1 MCIELHKKFDVAEV
15 TTEVADKL
23 RKHELTIKGI
33 QSKAIYEIGE
43 ELKAAQQELANHRN
57 GMFYAWCESIG
68 IKTTS
73 VKNILG
79 YHDFISQNLTNKDIL
94 ETLPKSLVY
103 EAGKK
108 SAPAE
113 LTQKVLDGEI
123 TTHKQWQEELK
134 AMKERAEQAERAKE
148 EAERRAEQAK
158 QANEAL
164 MVQYDEQAEQLQ
176 DLRNNPQVVE
186 VPTGI
191 TQEQLDREIK
201 RRADAEHLL
210 MLEKNKP
217 VATPHDYEYTK
228 RRNAELERKVAELEA
243 HEEGMTLQQKAEI
256 DAEVAKYKNTASQE
270 IQKSIKMGDLISAIH
285 NLPKNMEVADFAE
298 SYVKQER
305 GAEERAKADIR
316 KLIIDLQ
323 TIHDELDKYINK
335 TERLR
340 VVK

>member
-15 TTEVADKL
+15 TTEIADKL

-68 IKTTS
+68 MKITS

-94 ETLPKSLVY
+94 ETLPKSLIY

-123 TTHKQWQEELK
+123 TTHKQWQEEMK

-148 EAERRAEQAK
+148 QAERRAEQAE

-164 MVQYDEQAEQLQ
+164 NEQYNEQAEQLQ

-186 VPTGI
+186 VPTEPSDYQ
-191 TQEQLDREIK
+191 TLKLDVESLTSTNERLRRELAKAQAHQEGK
-201 RRADAEHLL
+201 S
-210 MLEKNKP
+210 
-217 VATPHDYEYTK
+217 
-228 RRNAELERKVAELEA
+228 
-243 HEEGMTLQQKAEI
+243 LQQKAEE
-256 DAEVAKYKNTASQE
+256 DAE
-270 IQKSIKMGDLISAIH
+270 
-285 NLPKNMEVADFAE
+285 FAE
-298 SYVKQER
+298 YIKTKHQEADAADTFDRAISKLDMLPDDLPEVKEYCR
-305 GAEERAKADIR
+305 CYLAHHATETNRAFLMKSTAQKIRLNIR
-316 KLIIDLQ
+316 KLEAALEMFE
-323 TIHDELDKYINK
+323 TGKLE
-335 TERLR
+335 

>member
-1 MCIELHKKFDVAEV
+1 VCIELHKKFDVAEV

-68 IKTTS
+68 MKITS

-123 TTHKQWQEELK
+123 TTHKQWQEEMK
-134 AMKERAEQAERAKE
+134 AMKERTEQAERAKE
-148 EAERRAEQAK
+148 EAERRAEQAE

-164 MVQYDEQAEQLQ
+164 SAQYDEQAEQLQ

-186 VPTGI
+186 VPTEPSDYQ
-191 TQEQLDREIK
+191 TLKLDVESLTSTNERLRRELAKAQAHQEGK
-201 RRADAEHLL
+201 S
-210 MLEKNKP
+210 
-217 VATPHDYEYTK
+217 
-228 RRNAELERKVAELEA
+228 
-243 HEEGMTLQQKAEI
+243 LQQKAEE
-256 DAEVAKYKNTASQE
+256 DAA
-270 IQKSIKMGDLISAIH
+270 
-285 NLPKNMEVADFAE
+285 FAE
-298 SYVKQER
+298 YIKTKHQEADAADTFDRAISKLDMLPNDLPEVKEYCR
-305 GAEERAKADIR
+305 CYLAHHATEVNRAFLMKSTAQKIRLNIR
-316 KLIIDLQ
+316 KLEAALEMFETGKLEVI
-323 TIHDELDKYINK
+323 K
-335 TERLR
+335 
-340 VVK
+340 

>member
-1 MCIELHKKFDVAEV
+1 LGKPVGIYAVNNTSTLSNAREIWYGHRLHYSLNKNDLPLLEYLLHEISDFDVFRQGQFEALASGKV
-15 TTEVADKL
+15 NPQIA
-23 RKHELTIKGI
+23 
-33 QSKAIYEIGE
+33 KAVKDG
-43 ELKAAQQELANHRN
+43 Q
-57 GMFYAWCESIG
+57 
-68 IKTTS
+68 IKT
-73 VKNILG
+73 
-79 YHDFISQNLTNKDIL
+79 SQEYKAM
-94 ETLPKSLVY
+94 
-103 EAGKK
+103 EAKLK
-108 SAPAE
+108 QAE
-113 LTQKVLDGEI
+113 L
-123 TTHKQWQEELK
+123 
-134 AMKERAEQAERAKE
+134 AKE
-148 EAERRAEQAK
+148 EAERRAEQAE

-164 MVQYDEQAEQLQ
+164 TVQYDEQAEQLQ
-176 DLRNNPQVVE
+176 NLRNNPQVVE
-186 VPTGI
+186 VQTGI
-191 TQEQLDREIK
+191 TQEQLDKEIK
-201 RRADAEHLL
+201 KRTDAEHLL

-228 RRNAELERKVAELEA
+228 RRNVELERELATYKA

>member
-1 MCIELHKKFDVAEV
+1 VCIELHKKFDVAEV
-15 TTEVADKL
+15 TTDVAEKL

-43 ELKAAQQELANHRN
+43 ELKAAHDELASHRN
-57 GMFYAWCESIG
+57 GIFFAWCESIG
-68 IKTTS
+68 INTATAQR
-73 VKNILG
+73 IMQ
-79 YHDFISQNLTNKDIL
+79 YHDFICTNCTNKDFL
-94 ETLPKSLVY
+94 ETLPKSLIY
-103 EAGKK
+103 EAAKK

-148 EAERRAEQAK
+148 EAERRAEQAE

-164 MVQYDEQAEQLQ
+164 TVQYDEQAEQLQ
-176 DLRNNPQVVE
+176 NLRNNPQVVE

-201 RRADAEHLL
+201 RRTDAEHLL
-210 MLEKNKP
+210 NLEKSKP
-217 VATPHDYEYTK
+217 PATPHDYGYLK
-228 RRNAELERKVAELEA
+228 RRNAELEQKVAEYKA

-256 DAEVAKYKNTASQE
+256 DAEVAKYKNTASAE

-298 SYVKQER
+298 SFIKQER
-305 GAEERAKADIR
+305 GAEEQAKADIK

>member
-15 TTEVADKL
+15 TTDVAEKL
-23 RKHELTIKGI
+23 RKHEMTIKGI

-43 ELKAAQQELANHRN
+43 ELKTAQQELANHRN

-68 IKTTS
+68 MKITS

-94 ETLPKSLVY
+94 ESLPKSLVY

-123 TTHKQWQEELK
+123 TTHKQWQEEMK

-148 EAERRAEQAK
+148 QAERRAEQAE

-164 MVQYDEQAEQLQ
+164 SEQYNEQAEQLQ

-186 VPTGI
+186 VPTEPSDYQ
-191 TQEQLDREIK
+191 TLKLDVESLTSANERLQRELAK
-201 RRADAEHLL
+201 AQ
-210 MLEKNKP
+210 
-217 VATPHDYEYTK
+217 
-228 RRNAELERKVAELEA
+228 A
-243 HEEGMTLQQKAEI
+243 HKDGKSLQQKAEE
-256 DAEVAKYKNTASQE
+256 DEAFAKYIKTKHQEADAADTFDRAISKLDMLPDDLPEVKEYCRCYLAHHATETNRAFLMKSTA
-270 IQKSIKMGDLISAIH
+270 QKIRL
-285 NLPKNMEVADFAE
+285 N
-298 SYVKQER
+298 
-305 GAEERAKADIR
+305 IR
-316 KLIIDLQ
+316 KLEAALEMFE
-323 TIHDELDKYINK
+323 TGKLE
-335 TERLR
+335 

>member
-68 IKTTS
+68 MKITS

-148 EAERRAEQAK
+148 EAERRAEQAE

-164 MVQYDEQAEQLQ
+164 TVQFDEQAEQLQ

-186 VPTGI
+186 VPTEPSDYQ
-191 TQEQLDREIK
+191 TLKLDVESLQRGNDNLK
-201 RRADAEHLL
+201 RRLAE
-210 MLEKNKP
+210 
-217 VATPHDYEYTK
+217 AQ
-228 RRNAELERKVAELEA
+228 A
-243 HEEGMTLQQKAEI
+243 HIEGMSLQQKAEE
-256 DAEVAKYKNTASQE
+256 DAE
-270 IQKSIKMGDLISAIH
+270 
-285 NLPKNMEVADFAE
+285 FAE
-298 SYVKQER
+298 YIKTKHQE
-305 GAEERAKADIR
+305 ADSADTFERAISKLDLLPDNEAEVKEYCRCYLAHHATEVNRAFLMKSTAQKIRLNIR
-316 KLIIDLQ
+316 KLEAALEVFEQ
-323 TIHDELDKYINK
+323 NK
-335 TERLR
+335 LG

>member
-15 TTEVADKL
+15 TTDVAEKL
-23 RKHELTIKGI
+23 RKHEMTIKGI

-68 IKTTS
+68 MKITS

-123 TTHKQWQEELK
+123 TTHKQWQEEMK

-148 EAERRAEQAK
+148 QAERRAEQAE

-164 MVQYDEQAEQLQ
+164 SEQYNEQAEQLQ

-186 VPTGI
+186 VPTEPSDYQ
-191 TQEQLDREIK
+191 TLKLDVESLTSTNERLRRELAKAQAHQEGK
-201 RRADAEHLL
+201 S
-210 MLEKNKP
+210 
-217 VATPHDYEYTK
+217 
-228 RRNAELERKVAELEA
+228 
-243 HEEGMTLQQKAEI
+243 LQQKAEE
-256 DAEVAKYKNTASQE
+256 DAE
-270 IQKSIKMGDLISAIH
+270 
-285 NLPKNMEVADFAE
+285 FAE
-298 SYVKQER
+298 YIKTKHQEADAADTFDRAISKLDMLPDDLPEVKEYCR
-305 GAEERAKADIR
+305 CYLAHHATETNRAFLMKSTAQKIRLNIR
-316 KLIIDLQ
+316 KLEAALEMFE
-323 TIHDELDKYINK
+323 TGKLE
-335 TERLR
+335 

>member
-68 IKTTS
+68 MKITS

-123 TTHKQWQEELK
+123 TTHKQWQEEMK

-148 EAERRAEQAK
+148 EAERRAEQAE

-164 MVQYDEQAEQLQ
+164 TVQFDEQAEQLQ

-186 VPTGI
+186 VPTEPSDYQ
-191 TQEQLDREIK
+191 TLKLDVESLTSTNERLRRELAKAQAHQEGK
-201 RRADAEHLL
+201 S
-210 MLEKNKP
+210 
-217 VATPHDYEYTK
+217 
-228 RRNAELERKVAELEA
+228 
-243 HEEGMTLQQKAEI
+243 LQQKAEE
-256 DAEVAKYKNTASQE
+256 DAA
-270 IQKSIKMGDLISAIH
+270 
-285 NLPKNMEVADFAE
+285 FAE
-298 SYVKQER
+298 YIKTKHQEADAADTFDRAISKLDMLPNDLPEVKEYCR
-305 GAEERAKADIR
+305 CYLAHHATEVNRAFLMKSTAQKIRLNIR
-316 KLIIDLQ
+316 KLEAALEVFEQ
-323 TIHDELDKYINK
+323 NK
-335 TERLR
+335 LG

>member
-68 IKTTS
+68 MKITS

-148 EAERRAEQAK
+148 EAERRAEQAE

-164 MVQYDEQAEQLQ
+164 TVQFDEQAEQLQ

-186 VPTGI
+186 VPTEPSDYQ
-191 TQEQLDREIK
+191 TLKLDVESLQRGNDNLK
-201 RRADAEHLL
+201 RRLAE
-210 MLEKNKP
+210 
-217 VATPHDYEYTK
+217 AQ
-228 RRNAELERKVAELEA
+228 A
-243 HEEGMTLQQKAEI
+243 HIEGMSLQQKAKE
-256 DAEVAKYKNTASQE
+256 DAE
-270 IQKSIKMGDLISAIH
+270 
-285 NLPKNMEVADFAE
+285 FAE
-298 SYVKQER
+298 YIKTKHQE
-305 GAEERAKADIR
+305 ADSADTFERAISKLDLLPDNEAEVKEYCRCYLAHHATEVNRAFLMKSTAQKIRLNIR
-316 KLIIDLQ
+316 KLEAALEVFEQ
-323 TIHDELDKYINK
+323 NK
-335 TERLR
+335 LG

>member
-1 MCIELHKKFDVAEV
+1 VCIELHKKFDVAEV

-68 IKTTS
+68 MKITS

-123 TTHKQWQEELK
+123 TTHKQWQEEMK
-134 AMKERAEQAERAKE
+134 AMKERTEQAERAKE
-148 EAERRAEQAK
+148 EAERRAEQAE

-164 MVQYDEQAEQLQ
+164 SAQFDEQAEQLQ

-186 VPTGI
+186 VPTEPSDYQ
-191 TQEQLDREIK
+191 TLKLDVESLTSTNERLRRELAKAQAHQEGK
-201 RRADAEHLL
+201 S
-210 MLEKNKP
+210 
-217 VATPHDYEYTK
+217 
-228 RRNAELERKVAELEA
+228 
-243 HEEGMTLQQKAEI
+243 LQQKAEE
-256 DAEVAKYKNTASQE
+256 DAA
-270 IQKSIKMGDLISAIH
+270 
-285 NLPKNMEVADFAE
+285 FAE
-298 SYVKQER
+298 YIKTKHQEADAADTFDRAISKLDMLPNDLPEVKEYCR
-305 GAEERAKADIR
+305 CYLAHHATEVNRAFLMKSTAQKIRLNIR
-316 KLIIDLQ
+316 KLEAALEMFETGKLEVI
-323 TIHDELDKYINK
+323 K
-335 TERLR
+335 
-340 VVK
+340 

>member
-15 TTEVADKL
+15 TTEIADKL

-68 IKTTS
+68 MKITS

-94 ETLPKSLVY
+94 ETLPKSLIY

-123 TTHKQWQEELK
+123 TTHKQWQEEIK

-148 EAERRAEQAK
+148 QAERRAEQAE

-164 MVQYDEQAEQLQ
+164 NEQYNEQAEQLQ

-186 VPTGI
+186 VPTEPSDYQ
-191 TQEQLDREIK
+191 TLKLDVESLTSTNERLRRELAKAQAHQEGK
-201 RRADAEHLL
+201 S
-210 MLEKNKP
+210 
-217 VATPHDYEYTK
+217 
-228 RRNAELERKVAELEA
+228 
-243 HEEGMTLQQKAEI
+243 LQQKAEE
-256 DAEVAKYKNTASQE
+256 DAE
-270 IQKSIKMGDLISAIH
+270 
-285 NLPKNMEVADFAE
+285 FAE
-298 SYVKQER
+298 YIKTKHQEADAADTFDRAISKLDMLPDDLPEVKEYCR
-305 GAEERAKADIR
+305 CYLAHHATETNRAFLMKSTAQKIRLNIR
-316 KLIIDLQ
+316 KLEAALEMFE
-323 TIHDELDKYINK
+323 TGKLE
-335 TERLR
+335 

>member
-15 TTEVADKL
+15 TTVVAEKL
-23 RKHELTIKGI
+23 RKHEMTIKGI

-68 IKTTS
+68 MKITS

-123 TTHKQWQEELK
+123 TTHKQWQEEMK
-134 AMKERAEQAERAKE
+134 VMKERAEQAERAKE
-148 EAERRAEQAK
+148 QAERRAEQAE

-164 MVQYDEQAEQLQ
+164 SEQYNEQAEQLQ

-186 VPTGI
+186 VPTEPSDYQ
-191 TQEQLDREIK
+191 TLKLDVESLTSANERLQRELAK
-201 RRADAEHLL
+201 AQ
-210 MLEKNKP
+210 
-217 VATPHDYEYTK
+217 
-228 RRNAELERKVAELEA
+228 A
-243 HEEGMTLQQKAEI
+243 HKDGKSLQQKAEE
-256 DAEVAKYKNTASQE
+256 DEAFAKYIKTKHQEADAADTFDRAISKLDMLPDDLPEVKEYCRCYLAHHATETNRAFLMKSTA
-270 IQKSIKMGDLISAIH
+270 QKIRL
-285 NLPKNMEVADFAE
+285 N
-298 SYVKQER
+298 
-305 GAEERAKADIR
+305 IR
-316 KLIIDLQ
+316 KLEAALEMFE
-323 TIHDELDKYINK
+323 TGKLE
-335 TERLR
+335 